1 MIASILRCFFSHLEN
16 DKRLMIIQGVQ
27 EKKHSIFKYM
37 VHMTHYTEQ
46 EKFSKIF
53 EMVRDFIK
61 CQGYIEM
68 ERGHG
73 DTFYKYSSK

>member
-1 MIASILRCFFSHLEN
+1 MIASIRRCFFSHLEN

-37 VHMTHYTEQ
+37 VHMTHYTEH
-46 EKFSKIF
+46 ENFSKIF

-68 ERGHG
+68 EREHVGH
-73 DTFYKYSSK
+73 FL

>member
-1 MIASILRCFFSHLEN
+1 
-16 DKRLMIIQGVQ
+16 
-27 EKKHSIFKYM
+27 
-37 VHMTHYTEQ
+37 MTHYTEQ
-46 EKFSKIF
+46 ENFSKIF
-53 EMVRDFIK
+53 EMVCDFIK

>member
-1 MIASILRCFFSHLEN
+1 
-16 DKRLMIIQGVQ
+16 
-27 EKKHSIFKYM
+27 M

-46 EKFSKIF
+46 ENFSKIF